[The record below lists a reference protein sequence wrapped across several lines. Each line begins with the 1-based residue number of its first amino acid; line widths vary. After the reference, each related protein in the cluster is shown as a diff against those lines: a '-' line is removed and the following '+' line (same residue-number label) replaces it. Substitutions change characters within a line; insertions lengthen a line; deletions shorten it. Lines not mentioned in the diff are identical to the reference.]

1 MFAQPMNPSSGY
13 YGKIPATGD
22 FIKYNL
28 TRAFVEPWDDWLQA
42 SISYMRKEMGNEWL
56 DAYLTSPIYRFVLT
70 PGICGENGWQ
80 GVIMPSVDRVGRYFP
95 MTICAP
101 LDPAKNPFQHILH
114 ENDWFSRAESLILSV
129 LEDGGSADTLNQ
141 SLQTLD
147 TLNVSS
153 NSAIDSLRGLGNKLG
168 DSLAIRESLPEG
180 DNDVQSIYSNLL
192 NSVLLETGFAYSLWR
207 TAGSEKLAPSLL
219 LAQGLPPT
227 KTVGA
232 LLDGNWS
239 SWGWMDNLPSLSV
252 ISPLGDGEGDPW
264 DS

>member
-1 MFAQPMNPSSGY
+1 MHAQPVNPSSGY

-28 TRAFVEPWDDWLQA
+28 TRAFVEPWDDWLQE
-42 SISYMRKEMGNEWL
+42 SLSYSRKQMADKWL

-70 PGICGENGWQ
+70 PGICGENAWQ
-80 GVIMPSVDRVGRYFP
+80 GVIIPSVDRVGRYFP

-101 LDPAKNPFQHILH
+101 LDATENPFHHILH

-129 LEDGGSADTLNQ
+129 LENGVSVDALNQ
-141 SLQTLD
+141 SMQTLD
-147 TLNVSS
+147 TLNLSS
-153 NSAIDSLRGLGNKLG
+153 NSTSDLLRSLGSNLG

-180 DNDVQSIYSNLL
+180 DEGMRSICSSLL

-207 TAGSEKLAPSLL
+207 TTGSEKLAPSLL

-227 KTVGA
+227 KSVGA

-252 ISPLGDGEGDPW
+252 ISPLGDDEGDPW

>member
-1 MFAQPMNPSSGY
+1 MHAQSVNPSSGY

-28 TRAFVEPWDDWLQA
+28 TRAFVEPWDDWLQE
-42 SISYMRKEMGNEWL
+42 SLSYSREQLADKWL

-70 PGICGENGWQ
+70 AGICGENGWQ
-80 GVIMPSVDRVGRYFP
+80 GVIMPSVDSVGRYFP

-101 LDPAKNPFQHILH
+101 LDATENPFHHILH

-129 LEDGGSADTLNQ
+129 LEDEISKDILNQ
-141 SLQTLD
+141 SMQTLD
-147 TLNVSS
+147 TPYLSNDSATDPLCSS
-153 NSAIDSLRGLGNKLG
+153 GNNLG

-180 DNDVQSIYSNLL
+180 DKDVQSIYSSLL

-239 SWGWMDNLPSLSV
+239 RWGWMDNLPSLSV
-252 ISPLGDGEGDPW
+252 ISPLGDDEGDPW
-264 DS
+264 DN